1 MFLFSAIMV
10 SVTTVVVYAH
20 NCQQYDCSQS
30 GEVSNS
36 GSNYLELYSQSP
48 SGITFNFD
56 VNLDGNGEFICLD
69 LGVCTANNG
78 GASTL
83 YISYQSTNSGHWT
96 ADLAIAFYG
105 TGQTFGGC
113 ECRGPNCQCGNTIVG
128 SFPTQYK
135 QFVRGNVQ
143 VNSNFN
149 PALASGFTA
158 ICAVNTCGGGTCVD
172 YNRFYGSFIISHLNC
187 TAAPVTTGHP
197 LIVPIQA
204 PTAPTVYPTSGR
216 PSFGPTI
223 KPSKVPTIKPSF
235 ASPTYRP
242 TRVPTKK
249 PTTVPSTIVP
259 TEPSAEPT
267 VNPSDEPSAEPTGPS
282 SNPSTAP
289 SNPTS
294 SPSLSTTIHPTHD
307 PSFEPTFYPT
317 YDPTIDEL
325 IGE

>member
-30 GEVSNS
+30 GEASNS

-56 VNLDGNGEFICLD
+56 VNINGNGEFICLD

-78 GASTL
+78 GTSTL

-128 SFPTQYK
+128 SFPSQYK

-223 KPSKVPTIKPSF
+223 KPSF

-289 SNPTS
+289 SNPTF